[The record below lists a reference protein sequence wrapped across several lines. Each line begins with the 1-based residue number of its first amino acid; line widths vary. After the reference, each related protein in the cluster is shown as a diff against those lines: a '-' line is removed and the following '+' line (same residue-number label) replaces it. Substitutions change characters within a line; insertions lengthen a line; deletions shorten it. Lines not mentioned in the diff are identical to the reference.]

1 MTFMWR
7 HLAELLWIMKTK
19 YIKGPLEYAKLHLD
33 RPVLWTDMTKLELLG
48 PMDQLEDVQSCYGV
62 LWCCRKWESGLYEGH
77 HELFKEFN
85 QRFARKC
92 LLEVIKDKRLC
103 TKFDF
108 WGLNIG

>member
-1 MTFMWR
+1 MWR
-7 HLAELLWIMKTK
+7 HLAELLWIMK

-33 RPVLWTDMTKLELLG
+33 RPVLWTDVTKLELLG

-85 QRFARKC
+85 QRFA
-92 LLEVIKDKRLC
+92 KDGDPSE
-103 TKFDF
+103 TKA
-108 WGLNIG
+108 